1 MLGEKK
7 ENRSSIWLQ
16 HVHQR
21 ILSSRFELKGH
32 YSYFRH
38 IALNIEDMQGKS
50 LGEKSARMAEAWR
63 KLSEEERSTYSNLA
77 NRSNSNAETP
87 ECLSVAEK
95 KKIVMRMAKRHQGD
109 VS

>member
-7 ENRSSIWLQ
+7 EIKSSIWLQ

-77 NRSNSNAETP
+77 NRSNSNAE
-87 ECLSVAEK
+87 CLSVAEK

>member
-1 MLGEKK
+1 MLGENEEIK
-7 ENRSSIWLQ
+7 SSIWL

-21 ILSSRFELKGH
+21 SRFEH

-38 IALNIEDMQGKS
+38 ITLNIEDMQGKS

-63 KLSEEERSTYSNLA
+63 KLSEEEQSTYSNLA

>member
-1 MLGEKK
+1 MLGEKEEIK
-7 ENRSSIWLQ
+7 SSIWLQ

-21 ILSSRFELKGH
+21 SRFKLKEH
-32 YSYFRH
+32 NSYFRH
-38 IALNIEDMQGKS
+38 ITLNIEDIQGKS

-77 NRSNSNAETP
+77 NRSNSNAEIP